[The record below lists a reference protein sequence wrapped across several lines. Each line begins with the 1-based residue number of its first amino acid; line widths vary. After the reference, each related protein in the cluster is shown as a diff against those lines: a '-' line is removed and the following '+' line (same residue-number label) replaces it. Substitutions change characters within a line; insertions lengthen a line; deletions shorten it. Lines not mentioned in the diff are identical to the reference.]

1 MGECHAGSSRDAMT
15 PLAPLL
21 VSSGRCSGWGSH
33 GRSKAGEEGEG
44 VRAERGRRTQE
55 HKRDRVCEKKC
66 RSPACASHGGQNRP
80 WTLRFHTQVSQRE
93 TISSLRI
100 RWAEG
105 GGRPQNTKED
115 FTCEEPPRRP
125 VPVWENRE
133 KVLTAPCT
141 LAESS
146 GRAPRWTNLQQ
157 DHEHL
162 LEVTRGVPNDVS
174 LQVSLVGCGEGTQ
187 ALVPSPGHPR
197 KPG

>member
-1 MGECHAGSSRDAMT
+1 MRECHAGSSRDAMT

-33 GRSKAGEEGEG
+33 GWSEAGEEGEG

-80 WTLRFHTQVSQRE
+80 WTLRYHTQVSQRE

-125 VPVWENRE
+125 SRATLFGKTGRRCSQPP
-133 KVLTAPCT
+133 APWQ
-141 LAESS
+141 
-146 GRAPRWTNLQQ
+146 RA
-157 DHEHL
+157 
-162 LEVTRGVPNDVS
+162 RGGPQGGQTCS
-174 LQVSLVGCGEGTQ
+174 RTTSIFW
-187 ALVPSPGHPR
+187 
-197 KPG
+197 K